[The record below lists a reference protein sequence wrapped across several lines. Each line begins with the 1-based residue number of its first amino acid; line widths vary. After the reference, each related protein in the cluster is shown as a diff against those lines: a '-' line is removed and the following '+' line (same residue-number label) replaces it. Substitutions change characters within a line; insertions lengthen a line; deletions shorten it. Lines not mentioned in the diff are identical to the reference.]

1 MLILINGSATMSFK
15 MDGTAKSVKM
25 NEVLVHRAQH
35 QRGLF
40 CWAAL
45 ASTCPLHLPR
55 PCLCGTVRPGK
66 RCWPALRR
74 SYKGSTVG
82 ILKAYRGEC
91 VGICISEKSGLIYKA
106 GGGRERTECLA

>member
-40 CWAAL
+40 YGLLWPPRARC
-45 ASTCPLHLPR
+45 TCP
-55 PCLCGTVRPGK
+55 
-66 RCWPALRR
+66 ALV
-74 SYKGSTVG
+74 S
-82 ILKAYRGEC
+82 
-91 VGICISEKSGLIYKA
+91 A
-106 GGGRERTECLA
+106 GQLDQESDAGRL